1 MNKILHLLNKT
12 NLIVNKY
19 NQLLDNT
26 GGRFNVFTIIGV
38 TTEETRLHSAFIC
51 ELLNPNGTHGLKD
64 KPLKAFIKNCLDDDF
79 NLQTTKAQSK
89 TEYYIGPKTND
100 SGGKID
106 IIVKD
111 NSNRAIIIENKIN
124 ASDQEHQMLRYYNYS
139 KHFTSSK
146 LLYLSLDGKKPSE
159 YSTGKDNLDY
169 KTISYKYDITNWL
182 TECKQLAVDFP
193 LVREAISHY
202 INLIKQLTNSSFMD
216 EMNSEI
222 VSLIMQ
228 SPENIQ
234 NAFEVEKALIDVKIK
249 LQWEFWKQLE
259 IALKKRG
266 ITIKGDEDKKRVKHW
281 KVKGFYEKQ
290 RNKDIYYGLWSEIY
304 NQNGITIHWGCEIEE
319 NIYFGFTVEKNGE
332 GGISTLEEF
341 KSLRDIV
348 KECDERYQNTP
359 SWLGWLYTT
368 PKLNFKE
375 FNSKEIFDL
384 TEKNK
389 MEELTDQIAMK
400 ASTDIQFVLK
410 KIGLI

>member
-12 NLIVNKY
+12 NTIVNKY
-19 NQLLDNT
+19 SQLLDNT
-26 GGRFNVFTIIGV
+26 GGRFNVFKIIGV

-64 KPLKAFIKNCLDDDF
+64 KPLSAFIKNCLNDDF
-79 NLQTTKAQSK
+79 SFQTTKAQSK
-89 TEYYIGPKTND
+89 TEYYIGPKDKD

-124 ASDQEHQMLRYYNYS
+124 ASDQELQMLRYYNYS

-159 YSTGKDNLDY
+159 YSTGKENFDY

-182 TECKQLAVDFP
+182 TECKQFAVDFP

-202 INLIKQLTNSSFMD
+202 INLIKQLTNSSSMD
-216 EMNSEI
+216 EMKSEI

-234 NAFEVEKALIDVKIK
+234 NAFEVEKVLIDVKIK

-259 IALKKRG
+259 IALKKKG
-266 ITIKGDEDKKRVKHW
+266 ITTKGDEDKKRVKHW

-290 RNKDIYYGLWSEIY
+290 RNKDIHYGLWSEIY

-332 GGISTLEEF
+332 GGISALEEF
-341 KSLRDIV
+341 KPLRDIV
-348 KECDERYQNTP
+348 KECDERYQNSTF
-359 SWLGWLYTT
+359 WLGWLYTT

-384 TEKNK
+384 AEKNK
-389 MEELTDQIAMK
+389 MEELTDSIAQK
-400 ASTDIQFVLK
+400 ALADIQFILR
-410 KIGLI
+410 KIQD

>member
-26 GGRFNVFTIIGV
+26 GGRFNIFTIIGV

-79 NLQTTKAQSK
+79 SFQTTKAQSK
-89 TEYYIGPKTND
+89 TEYYIGSKTND

-124 ASDQEHQMLRYYNYS
+124 ANDQEFQMLRYYNYS

-159 YSTGKDNLDY
+159 YSTGKDKFDY

-266 ITIKGDEDKKRVKHW
+266 IMIKGDEDKKRVKHW

>member
-1 MNKILHLLNKT
+1 
-12 NLIVNKY
+12 
-19 NQLLDNT
+19 
-26 GGRFNVFTIIGV
+26 
-38 TTEETRLHSAFIC
+38 
-51 ELLNPNGTHGLKD
+51 
-64 KPLKAFIKNCLDDDF
+64 
-79 NLQTTKAQSK
+79 
-89 TEYYIGPKTND
+89 
-100 SGGKID
+100 
-106 IIVKD
+106 
-111 NSNRAIIIENKIN
+111 
-124 ASDQEHQMLRYYNYS
+124 
-139 KHFTSSK
+139 
-146 LLYLSLDGKKPSE
+146 
-159 YSTGKDNLDY
+159 
-169 KTISYKYDITNWL
+169 
-182 TECKQLAVDFP
+182 
-193 LVREAISHY
+193 
-202 INLIKQLTNSSFMD
+202 MD

-384 TEKNK
+384 TEKTK